1 VIIQEPG
8 FVPIRL
14 RNTLWVF
21 LIVLGGVAVPRL
33 LRPDALVITRAML
46 ASTIAEIWVDRDSV
60 VVELEIGPGDIKA
73 FRNLLP
79 DELHQRLGYAP
90 EPWIDRLLRFVDQDF
105 VVRADD
111 GPPSPGRLRSI
122 EVRQRIQRD
131 QVTGQALPNQPEDS
145 ETVVFARLAYPIPGR
160 PSSVMIGPK
169 VPEPGDAIAS
179 IGFVAYHGGL
189 HVNDFR
195 YLGRPERLA
204 LDWEDPWYS
213 RFENRNLWR
222 QYRSPV
228 SAYLYIEPFEVRK
241 EIVVRPRDLALWGL
255 DLGLAGRDVIPVDEQ
270 EGIKRRVAEFLAER
284 NPVTIDSEV
293 ADGFLDRIHFIY
305 RNLRTSGV
313 VQPPQDL
320 DALSATLGVIW
331 VYPVDGLPDEVEMTW
346 EMFSDRIDR
355 IPSAATDEAGSLPYF
370 LSEGDNVLRWENFLT
385 NPTVPGLVPVLDP
398 PRRADLLALG
408 ATVLA
413 LLSLAWL
420 ARRYGGSLKTG
431 PRPPARVIWMAVL
444 TLVVLGLAVPA
455 GLRAGRLSQEDTETI
470 LGGLLLNVYKAFDYR
485 EEEII
490 YDALARSASGDLLT
504 DIYLETRRSLELANQ
519 GGARAKVKSV
529 EVLDATNDPL
539 DAGRGFR
546 AVATWNVAGSVGH
559 WGHVHQR
566 VNQYEA
572 ELTVQVID
580 GAWRITDLEVLQ
592 EERLPAP
599 YYPGS
604 GTAVPPAGGM

>member
-1 VIIQEPG
+1 VKLVSDRI
-8 FVPIRL
+8 
-14 RNTLWVF
+14 RNTIAVVIALAV
-21 LIVLGGVAVPRL
+21 VLAIPRF

-46 ASTIAEIWVDRDSV
+46 ASTIAEVWVDQDSV
-60 VVELEIGPGDIKA
+60 VVEFEIGPDDIKA

-79 DELHQRLGYAP
+79 DELFARLGYAP
-90 EPWIDRLLRFVDQDF
+90 EPWIDRLLRFVREDF
-105 VVRADD
+105 TVSTDG
-111 GPPSPGRLRSI
+111 GPPSPGRLRAI

-131 QVTGQALPNQPEDS
+131 QVTGQASPNQPDDA
-145 ETVVFARLAYPIPGR
+145 ETVVFARLAYPITGR
-160 PSSVMIGPK
+160 PASVTIGPR
-169 VPEPGDAIAS
+169 VPEPGDELAS

-204 LDWEDPWYS
+204 LDWSDPWYS
-213 RFENRNLWR
+213 QFENRNLWR

-228 SAYLYIEPFEVRK
+228 SAFLYVEPFEVRK

-255 DLGLAGRDVIPVDEQ
+255 DLGLSERDIIPVEEQ
-270 EGIKRRVAEFLAER
+270 EEIKRRVAEFLSER
-284 NPVTIDSEV
+284 NPVTIDGQPAE
-293 ADGFLDRIHFIY
+293 GFLDRIHFIY

-320 DALSATLGVIW
+320 DAVSATLGVIW

-370 LSEGDNVLRWENFLT
+370 LSEGDETLRWENFLT
-385 NPTVPGLVPVLDP
+385 NPTVPGLVPVQSP
-398 PRRADLLALG
+398 PGGVGFLSLG
-408 ATVLA
+408 SAVLA
-413 LLSLAWL
+413 LLSLSWL
-420 ARRYGGSLKTG
+420 AWRYGRSFKTG
-431 PRPPARVIWMAVL
+431 PRPPARVLWMVGLALAVL
-444 TLVVLGLAVPA
+444 SLTVPTA
-455 GLRAGRLSQEDTETI
+455 LRGGRLSQEDTETI

-529 EVLDATNDPL
+529 DVLGASNDPL
-539 DAGRGFR
+539 DGDRGFR
-546 AVATWNVAGSVGH
+546 TRATWNVAGSVGH

-572 ELTVQVID
+572 ELTVRVID

-599 YYPGS
+599 SYPGS
-604 GTAVPPAGGM
+604 GTAVPPAGGP